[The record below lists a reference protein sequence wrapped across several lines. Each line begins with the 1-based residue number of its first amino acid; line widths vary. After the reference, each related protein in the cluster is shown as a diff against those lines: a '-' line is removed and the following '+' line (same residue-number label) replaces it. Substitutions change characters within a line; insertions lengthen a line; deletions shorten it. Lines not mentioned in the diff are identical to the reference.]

1 MRTYKVY
8 YQFFRTLRSMDISAY
23 SSAEAKQ
30 TLSKEYG
37 IKPEYILKAVDYK
50 DIHKKEQ
57 DKFGGLQ
64 R

>member
-1 MRTYKVY
+1 
-8 YQFFRTLRSMDISAY
+8 MDISAY